1 VTVREIPPSRRMR
14 RVTTCIGAVTLLVA
28 VTIISADMLSAR
40 STPNA
45 VRAND
50 GASST
55 NSSSAT
61 LAIRSTAGTT
71 APARPGVAASAARMR
86 ASPTPAAPSGP
97 RPWNVAQTTHFYI
110 DPTRSTPPRGTLP
123 AHPGRVLRT
132 IVRWP
137 VTRAGAPAPGR
148 LPLVVFAHGY
158 AVETR
163 TYSALLDDLA
173 AAGMIVAAPEL
184 PGESA
189 ALSGPPNESD
199 LVNEPCDLEFVAA
212 SLEGEPPLALAGAL
226 AHAPLVFAGHSDGAT
241 AAATAGYSKLDC
253 TGPKPAAIVALSS
266 NDIRSQDVLRGS
278 SPALLAATGT
288 DDEINPVANTVSLW
302 LHVPR
307 PAWLLT
313 VEGGTHLGTFTTDPD
328 RTRVDAIIAAF
339 ILAHTVDLNTATRII
354 ASGRL
359 HLYTR

>member
-1 VTVREIPPSRRMR
+1 VTVREIPPPTRRTR
-14 RVTTCIGAVTLLVA
+14 RVTMCIGAVTLLVA

-61 LAIRSTAGTT
+61 STTRPTARTT
-71 APARPGVAASAARMR
+71 APARPGVAASTARMP
-86 ASPTPAAPSGP
+86 ASPTSAAPSGP
-97 RPWNVAQTTHFYI
+97 PWNVAQTTRIYT
-110 DPTRSTPPRGTLP
+110 DPTRPTPARGTVP

-132 IVRWP
+132 IIRWP

-148 LPLVVFAHGY
+148 RPLVVFAHGY
-158 AVETR
+158 AVETG

-212 SLEGEPPLALAGAL
+212 SLEHEPPLALAGAL

-241 AAATAGYSKLDC
+241 AAAWAGYSTLDC
-253 TGPKPAAIVALSS
+253 TGPKPAVIVALSS
-266 NDIRSQDVLRGS
+266 SDIPSQDVLRRS
-278 SPALLAATGT
+278 SPVLLAATGT
-288 DDEINPVANTVSLW
+288 DDEINPVANTVNLW

-339 ILAHTVDLNTATRII
+339 ILAHTVDLNTVTRTI
-354 ASGRL
+354 AIGRL

>member
-1 VTVREIPPSRRMR
+1 MTVRDIPPPTRRTQR
-14 RVTTCIGAVTLLVA
+14 LTTCIGAAALLVA

-50 GASST
+50 GVSSMD
-55 NSSSAT
+55 SFSAT
-61 LAIRSTAGTT
+61 STTRPTAGAT
-71 APARPGVAASAARMR
+71 ALTSPNVTASAARMR
-86 ASPTPAAPSGP
+86 ASPTSAAPSGP
-97 RPWNVAQTTHFYI
+97 PWNVVQTTRIYT
-110 DPTRSTPPRGTLP
+110 DRTRSTPARGTVP
-123 AHPGRVLRT
+123 AHLGRVLRT

-212 SLEGEPPLALAGAL
+212 SLEHEPPFALAGAL

-241 AAATAGYSKLDC
+241 AAAWAGYSMLDC
-253 TGPKPAAIVALSS
+253 TGPKSAAIVALSS
-266 NDIRSQDVLRGS
+266 DDIRSQDVLRGS

-328 RTRVDAIIAAF
+328 RARVDVIIAAF
-339 ILAHTVDLNTATRII
+339 ILAHTVDLKAATRVIV
-354 ASGRL
+354 SGRL
-359 HLYTR
+359 HLYVR

>member
-1 VTVREIPPSRRMR
+1 VTMREIPPPTGRTLRLAM
-14 RVTTCIGAVTLLVA
+14 CIGAVALLVA
-28 VTIISADMLSAR
+28 VTIASADMLSAR

-45 VRAND
+45 VRAKD
-50 GASST
+50 DSSAGK
-55 NSSSAT
+55 SSSAT
-61 LAIRSTAGTT
+61 STARPTAGATALTRPNVT
-71 APARPGVAASAARMR
+71 APAARMPASA
-86 ASPTPAAPSGP
+86 TPSSPSGL
-97 RPWNVAQTTHFYI
+97 RWNVAQTTRIYT
-110 DPTRSTPPRGTLP
+110 DRTRSTPTRGTVP
-123 AHPGRVLRT
+123 AHLGRVLRT
-132 IVRWP
+132 IIRWP
-137 VTRAGAPAPGR
+137 VTRAGTPAPGR

>member
-1 VTVREIPPSRRMR
+1 
-14 RVTTCIGAVTLLVA
+14 
-28 VTIISADMLSAR
+28 TII
-40 STPNA
+40 
-45 VRAND
+45 
-50 GASST
+50 
-55 NSSSAT
+55 
-61 LAIRSTAGTT
+61 
-71 APARPGVAASAARMR
+71 
-86 ASPTPAAPSGP
+86 
-97 RPWNVAQTTHFYI
+97 
-110 DPTRSTPPRGTLP
+110 
-123 AHPGRVLRT
+123 
-132 IVRWP
+132 RWP

-163 TYSALLDDLA
+163 TYSALLDELT

-241 AAATAGYSKLDC
+241 AAAWAGYSTLDC
-253 TGPKPAAIVALSS
+253 TGPKPTAIVALSS
-266 NDIRSQDVLRGS
+266 DDIRSQRVPRGS

-288 DDEINPVANTVSLW
+288 DDKINPVANTVSLW

-313 VEGGTHLGTFTTDPD
+313 IEGGTHLGTFTTDPD
-328 RTRVDAIIAAF
+328 RTRVDALIAAF

-354 ASGRL
+354 GSGRL
-359 HLYTR
+359 HVYTR